1 MLIGI
6 LAMGATSHFV
16 TANFVLGLAN
26 LNRRDLVLERW
37 HTVLVAWAVALFT
50 LVFNTFF
57 SRFLNRASQGFLIL

>member
-16 TANFVLGLAN
+16 TANFALGLAN
-26 LNRRDLVLERW
+26 LNNRDFVIERW
-37 HTVLVAWAVALFT
+37 HTVLVAWCVALST

-57 SRFLNRASQGFLIL
+57 SRLLNKTSQGFLIL